1 MVHPFTPDREV
12 SYMRALAD
20 RGPINEIL
28 SCFDKIKTIE
38 LAVESLPNES
48 IFDWRERLE
57 IREKRERLRSEIVH
71 LRGVLKKKMS
81 GQS

>member
-1 MVHPFTPDREV
+1 MK
-12 SYMRALAD
+12 ALAD

-48 IFDWRERLE
+48 IAEWRESQK
-57 IREKRERLRSEIVH
+57 IREKRERLRSEIMQ
-71 LRGVLKKKMS
+71 LRGMLNRKMN
-81 GQS
+81 GA

>member
-1 MVHPFTPDREV
+1 MKTW
-12 SYMRALAD
+12 AD

-48 IFDWRERLE
+48 IAEWRESQK
-57 IREKRERLRSEIVH
+57 IREKRERLQSEIMQ
-71 LRGVLKKKMS
+71 LRGMLNRKMY
-81 GQS
+81 GA

>member
-1 MVHPFTPDREV
+1 
-12 SYMRALAD
+12 MRALAD

-28 SCFDKIKTIE
+28 SRFDKIKTIE
-38 LAVESLPNES
+38 LAVESLRNES

>member
-1 MVHPFTPDREV
+1 MK
-12 SYMRALAD
+12 ALAD

-48 IFDWRERLE
+48 IAEWRESQK
-57 IREKRERLRSEIVH
+57 IREKRERLRSEIMQ
-71 LRGVLKKKMS
+71 LRGMLNRKMY
-81 GQS
+81 GA